1 MPTPT
6 IPPARP
12 VLREA
17 LLAQSA
23 LTATALGVDI
33 RFSKPSTWPPK
44 PILVLTTVDEVELRP
59 ECNRCRVQA
68 DLYAAGTDVASAEA
82 IESIAAVLQ
91 SVARD
96 CDGNWVNG
104 DIRNCQAP
112 TRLPSPD
119 VSGRGR
125 IIVDFTLEVTP

>member
-12 VLREA
+12 VLRTA

-23 LTATALGVDI
+23 LTTTALGTDI

-44 PILVLTTVDEVELRP
+44 PILVLTTIDEVELRP
-59 ECNRCRVQA
+59 ECNSCRVQA
-68 DLYAAGTDVASAEA
+68 DLYAAGVDVSSAEA

-96 CDGNWVNG
+96 CDGDWAG
-104 DIRNCQAP
+104 GKIRNCRAP
-112 TRLPSPD
+112 SRLPSPD

-125 IIVDFTLEVTP
+125 IIVDFEFEVTP